1 MPRAVDDDL
10 TLGDLA
16 ASQTLDALQPEA
28 LACFVARAD
37 ALLECLLCLRTCPL
51 HPDAR
56 LSWDA
61 HADAVPRCLRL
72 RDAPLQSNTTRHTV
86 DRRPPEYERAS
97 RRVGNGAPCVAD
109 GFPAKNPIGVPKLV
123 DRRSRPDDVTTASA
137 RLPIRDVRVTG

>member
-1 MPRAVDDDL
+1 MISRSAISPPRRRSTRSNL
-10 TLGDLA
+10 KRSFRG
-16 ASQTLDALQPEA
+16 SGE
-28 LACFVARAD
+28 RAPGM
-37 ALLECLLCLRTCPL
+37 LPLPSHRTCPL

>member
-72 RDAPLQSNTTRHTV
+72 RDAPLQSNTPVIRSTGGLPNTNV
-86 DRRPPEYERAS
+86 RRVESETALRAS
-97 RRVGNGAPCVAD
+97 RTAFRP
-109 GFPAKNPIGVPKLV
+109 
-123 DRRSRPDDVTTASA
+123 RTRSAS
-137 RLPIRDVRVTG
+137 RSS